1 MKGQI
6 ETDTEKNMPLMN
18 ERKIW
23 GEKKIREKQN
33 EIKKIT
39 GWMKGQIGWLKK
51 QTKQTKTKKQK
62 NPRSI
67 SKSPLAI
74 YKKTQYQGIN
84 WLGI

>member
-6 ETDTEKNMPLMN
+6 ETDTKKNMPLMN

-39 GWMKGQIGWLKK
+39 GWMKKKMLKGQIGWH
-51 QTKQTKTKKQK
+51 KKQK
-62 NPRSI
+62 Q
-67 SKSPLAI
+67 KQ
-74 YKKTQYQGIN
+74 K
-84 WLGI
+84 